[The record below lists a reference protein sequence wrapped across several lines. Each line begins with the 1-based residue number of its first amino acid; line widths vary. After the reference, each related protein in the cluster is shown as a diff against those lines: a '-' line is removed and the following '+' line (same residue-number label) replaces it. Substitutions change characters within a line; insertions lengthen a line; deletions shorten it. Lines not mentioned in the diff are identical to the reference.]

1 MKFVPASQQI
11 IRERARNAALVEELN
26 KSKATMDYIAMM
38 CDVDLGDDD
47 TDGDEGARE
56 EGEAE

>member
-38 CDVDLGDDD
+38 CDVDLGDD
-47 TDGDEGARE
+47 TDGDEGTRE

>member
-38 CDVDLGDDD
+38 CDIDLESEDEDEEVNDDE
-47 TDGDEGARE
+47 T
-56 EGEAE
+56 

>member
-1 MKFVPASQQI
+1 ML
-11 IRERARNAALVEELN
+11 ALVEELN
-26 KSKATMDYIAMM
+26 KSKATIDYLAMM

-47 TDGDEGARE
+47 TDDEVARE